1 MHVTNYSVLYSA
13 LLEDFEVDEFILI
26 RKNKRKLKLLK
37 MALNTSYAMLAS
49 AAFIGSSEIGFAV
62 IVAALILIFYFQA
75 KIKRCLEMIEQD
87 NESIELSFR
96 QYVNTS
102 EVDDFRNI
110 QYKKMVDNSISKA
123 EYLHYLRE
131 EASLHFSLVKKECI
145 EGVNIDVVNYKSGI
159 EKLFD
164 IAYKSVEEG
173 YLQREEVDSIK
184 RKWICDLQVLCNQY
198 AGTDVEVEL
207 KYLYVKSGVIK

>member
-1 MHVTNYSVLYSA
+1 MHLTNYSVLYSA

-96 QYVNTS
+96 KYVNTS

-131 EASLHFSLVKKECI
+131 ETSLHFSLVKKECI

-207 KYLYVKSGVIK
+207 KYLYVKSGAIK